1 MYYTTMNELLLMT
14 LPAAITSVIT
24 YLLTRKKNLADVN
37 KINAEVEA
45 NEIDNVER
53 VAKIWRQLSEDL
65 KEKLSS
71 EIEVLREENTNMKS
85 ELTTVQQ
92 QFTQV
97 ISENS
102 ELKMQ
107 MNSLEKELKS
117 SKCQIKQLSDQNKSL
132 LTELTK
138 FNKNYSEA
146 S

>member
-1 MYYTTMNELLLMT
+1 MNDLLLVT

-71 EIEVLREENTNMKS
+71 EIEVLRTENTSMKT
-85 ELTTVQQ
+85 ELLTVQQ

-117 SKCQIKQLSDQNKSL
+117 SKCQIKLLTDQNKGL
-132 LTELTK
+132 LIELKK
-138 FNKNYSEA
+138 FNKNYAE
-146 S
+146 

>member
-1 MYYTTMNELLLMT
+1 MNDLLLVT

-71 EIEVLREENTNMKS
+71 EIEVLRTENTGMKT
-85 ELTTVQQ
+85 ELLTVQQ

-138 FNKNYSEA
+138 FNKNYSEV